1 MSPKIKILIVDDEP
15 DVLEILR
22 YNLEKENYL
31 VFSANN
37 GQQAIEMAK
46 KIHPALIILD
56 VMMPGKDGIETC
68 RELREIDDLQDVIIT
83 FLTARN
89 EDYSQIAGLDAGSDD
104 YIAKPIKPR
113 LLISRI
119 HALLRRFKK
128 IESDNMVIEY
138 QGIIL
143 NRTTYSI
150 EYKNQHINLP
160 KKEFELLSLLMA
172 NPKKVFTREQ
182 ILDIVWG
189 TETIV
194 GDRTIDVHIRKLRER
209 FPELNIQTI
218 KGIGY
223 SLQ

>member
-1 MSPKIKILIVDDEP
+1 MSHKIKILIVDDEP

-68 RELREIDDLQDVIIT
+68 RELREISDLQDVIIT

-128 IESDNMVIEY
+128 IESDNLVIEY

-150 EYKNQHINLP
+150 DYSNQNINLP
-160 KKEFELLSLLMA
+160 KKEFELLSLLMS

-182 ILDIVWG
+182 ILDIIWG